1 MEINS
6 LQVENFRNLKTQ
18 KIDFSPGLNVLYGD
32 NAQGK
37 TNTLEAIY
45 FTTIGR
51 SPRTRRDQ
59 ECINFNQ
66 KHAQLKIT
74 FSRTRVRQTLSA
86 TLEPAG
92 KGFFLDDNKLAK
104 LSDVVGNFG
113 SVYFSPDE
121 LELIQGGPA
130 RRRRFVDIIN
140 CQLKKEY
147 LKNLQTFQRL
157 INQRNHLLKARPPK
171 LSEQLPVWDEQLAE
185 VGAKLFSDRFRFITV
200 LERIANEKQA
210 MLSSQ
215 KENLTVAYE
224 SFSQTDLPYTELRD
238 LYLTGLKKA
247 LERDLALGYTT
258 FGVHNDDFL
267 IKVNGQDLR
276 KTGSQGQ
283 QRTATLALKLAEL
296 EILKEEYGSYPVL
309 LLDDVLSELDST
321 RQQKLLGLFDEIQCI
336 MTCTH
341 LDFERPCTRF
351 LVRDGEIKLEN
362 KRTQK
367 DDRKKL

>member
-18 KIDFSPGLNVLYGD
+18 KIDFSPGLNVLYGN

-45 FTTIGR
+45 FSTIGR
-51 SPRTRRDQ
+51 SPRTRRDY
-59 ECINFNQ
+59 ECVNFQQ
-66 KHAQLKIT
+66 KRAQLKIT
-74 FSRTRVRQTLSA
+74 FSRTRVKQVLSA
-86 TLEPAG
+86 ILESTG
-92 KGFFLDDNKLAK
+92 KNFFLDDNKLPR

-130 RRRRFVDIIN
+130 KRRRFVDIIN

-147 LKNLQTFQRL
+147 MRNLQTFQRIL
-157 INQRNHLLKARPPK
+157 NQRNHLLKKKEPK
-171 LSEQLPVWDEQLAE
+171 TKEQLLVWDEQLAA
-185 VGAKLFSDRFRFITV
+185 VGVKLFLDRFKFIIK
-200 LERIANEKQA
+200 LEQIAKEKQE

-215 KENLTVAYE
+215 KESLNLSYE
-224 SFSQTDLPYTELRD
+224 SIASSELATEELIEI
-238 LYLTGLKKA
+238 YLSGLKKS
-247 LERDLALGYTT
+247 LDRDLMLGYTT
-258 FGVHNDDFL
+258 FGVHNDDFTVK
-267 IKVNGQDLR
+267 INGQDIR

-321 RQQKLLGLFDEIQCI
+321 RQQVLLGLFNEIQCI
-336 MTCTH
+336 MTCTQ
-341 LDFERPCTRF
+341 LDFDLPCTLF
-351 LVRDGEIKLEN
+351 KVEDGEIKLEN
-362 KRTQK
+362 KRK
-367 DDRKKL
+367 